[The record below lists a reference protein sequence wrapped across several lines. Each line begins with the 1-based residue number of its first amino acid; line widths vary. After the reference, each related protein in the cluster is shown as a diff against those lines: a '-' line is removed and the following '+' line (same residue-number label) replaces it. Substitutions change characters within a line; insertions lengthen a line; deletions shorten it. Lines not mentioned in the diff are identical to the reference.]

1 MTPLQGIIIM
11 FLALLV
17 LLSLGLP
24 LAISLG
30 SLGVIFGLLWVGP
43 GCLSMFA
50 YRCYG
55 IMVNMVLIAIPL
67 FILMASFLER
77 SGIAEVALDGMRSM
91 TGPLR
96 GGLVVAVVLTCTLM
110 GAGTGIIATGI
121 VTMGLVAAPS
131 MLRYGYQ
138 KELTTG
144 VICAAGT
151 LGILIPPSIML
162 VFMGAQTGQ
171 SVGKL
176 FMAGVGPGLL
186 LSSLYIAYALIRC
199 GVSPELGP
207 PVPIEERR
215 LVPVKRRL
223 LLFTKGALPML
234 ALVLAVIG
242 SIFLGI
248 ATPSEAA
255 AVGAFAALLM
265 MVGYGR
271 FTFSAVNN
279 AVTETLK
286 VTSMVMLILV
296 GASCF
301 TGTFMCL
308 GGGEVVA
315 TILLALPGKWAIL
328 AVMMVI
334 IFLLGMFIDWLG
346 ILLLVIPIFMPIAIE
361 LGYDPLWF
369 ILVVAVN
376 LQMAFLTPPF
386 GYALF
391 FMKGTAPPGVTM
403 MHIYRG
409 IIPFVALQ
417 IVGLV
422 IVILFP
428 PIITWLPS
436 IMFGK

>member
-1 MTPLQGIIIM
+1 MTPLQQTIIM

-17 LLSLGLP
+17 LLVAGLP

-30 SLGVIFGLLWVGP
+30 SLGLMLGLLWVGP
-43 GCLSMFA
+43 DCLTMFA

-55 IMVNMVLIAIPL
+55 IMANLVLIAIPL
-67 FILMASFLER
+67 FVLMASFLER
-77 SGIAEVALDGMRSM
+77 SGIAEVALDGMRNI

-96 GGLVVAVVLTCTLM
+96 GGLVIAVVLTCTLM

-162 VFMGAQTGQ
+162 VFMGSQTGQ

-186 LSSLYIAYALIRC
+186 LSCLYIAYALIRC
-199 GVSPELGP
+199 GINPELGP

-215 LVPVKRRL
+215 AVPVKRRL

-234 ALVLAVIG
+234 VLIFAVIG

-248 ATPSEAA
+248 ATPTEAA
-255 AVGAFAALLM
+255 AVGAFIALLM
-265 MVGYGR
+265 MVVYGK
-271 FTFSAVNN
+271 FSFSTMNDAVK
-279 AVTETLK
+279 ETLK
-286 VTSMVMLILV
+286 VTSMVMLVLV
-296 GASCF
+296 GATCF
-301 TGTFMCL
+301 TGTFIRI
-308 GGGEVVA
+308 GGGEVVRA
-315 TILLALPGKWAIL
+315 FLLALPNKWAIL

-334 IFLLGMFIDWLG
+334 IFVLGMFIDWLG
-346 ILLLVIPIFMPIAIE
+346 ILLLVVPIFMPIATQ
-361 LGYDPLWF
+361 LGFGPLWF
-369 ILVVAVN
+369 IMVVAVN
-376 LQMAFLTPPF
+376 LQMAFLTPPL

-391 FMKGTAPPGVTM
+391 FMKGTAPPEVTM

-409 IIPFVALQ
+409 IVPFVALQ
-417 IVGLV
+417 LLGLI

-436 IMFGK
+436 VMFGR

>member
-1 MTPLQGIIIM
+1 MTPLQEIIIM
-11 FLALLV
+11 FVALVV
-17 LLSLGLP
+17 LLFLGFP

-30 SLGVIFGLLWVGP
+30 SLGIIFGLLWIGP
-43 GCLSMFA
+43 NCLSMFA

-55 IMVNMVLIAIPL
+55 IMVNMVLIAVPL

-77 SGIAEVALDGMRSM
+77 SGIAEVALDGMRAI

-144 VICAAGT
+144 VICASGT

-186 LSSLYIAYALIRC
+186 LSGLYISYALIRC
-199 GVSPELGP
+199 GFRPDLGP

-215 LVPVKRRL
+215 LVPIRSRL
-223 LLFTKGALPML
+223 LLFTKGALPMI
-234 ALVLAVIG
+234 VLIFAVVG

-248 ATPSEAA
+248 ATPSEASA
-255 AVGAFAALLM
+255 IGAFAALLM
-265 MVGYGR
+265 MAAYGK
-271 FTFSAVNN
+271 FTFSAINS

-286 VTSMVMLILV
+286 VTSMVMLIFV

-301 TGTFMCL
+301 TGTFMRI
-308 GGGEVVA
+308 GGGRVIS
-315 TILLALPGKWAIL
+315 TMLLALPSEWVVL
-328 AVMMVI
+328 VVMMTI

-346 ILLLVIPIFMPIAIE
+346 ILLLVIPIFMPIVIE
-361 LGYDPLWF
+361 LGFDPLWF

-391 FMKGTAPPGVTM
+391 FMKGTAPPEVTM

-409 IIPFVALQ
+409 IVPFVALQ
-417 IVGLV
+417 ILGLV
-422 IVILFP
+422 LVILFP
-428 PIITWLPS
+428 SIITWLPG